1 MIFRCSASPA
11 ELVLLPQV
19 DLSAR
24 SDALN
29 IYSLYGNS
37 DHPLVMPP
45 AWQQPAPFGVQFGG
59 VFPQFVDK
67 APEAAFDSW
76 ITIGGTSCGTLC
88 GISAENMDLDSWTD
102 TQGLNVTNGAL
113 FFMDPSKGP
122 ALTDRLG
129 DGQAQRG
136 EVVIAQLTVPAGG
149 RYSAKINAQGHA
161 KGYDH
166 SAETSYAH
174 TIGKPP
180 NLSPAN
186 KIVWM
191 AKKTERRCWERRDRG
206 LLERGGHP
214 VRVRRRAPVRR
225 AHPPRAGAHRRRA
238 LRRQRREYHHL
249 RGPCCPRN
257 RRDRLGNPNA

>member
-1 MIFRCSASPA
+1 MIFRCCSASSA

-45 AWQQPAPFGVQFGG
+45 AWQQPAPFGVHFGG
-59 VFPQFVDK
+59 VFPEFVEK
-67 APEAAFDSW
+67 APEGEFDSW

-88 GISAENMDLDSWTD
+88 GISQENMDLDSWTD

-174 TIGKPP
+174 TIGKPQ
-180 NLSPAN
+180 
-186 KIVWM
+186 
-191 AKKTERRCWERRDRG
+191 
-206 LLERGGHP
+206 
-214 VRVRRRAPVRR
+214 
-225 AHPPRAGAHRRRA
+225 PPRPREKSSLSLSRR
-238 LRRQRREYHHL
+238 
-249 RGPCCPRN
+249 PTN
-257 RRDRLGNPNA
+257 

>member
-1 MIFRCSASPA
+1 M
-11 ELVLLPQV
+11 LPQV

-29 IYSLYGNS
+29 IYSLYGNT

-129 DGQAQRG
+129 DGEAQRG

-166 SAETSYAH
+166 SAETSYDH
-174 TIGKPP
+174 TIGKPQP
-180 NLSPAN
+180 PRPA
-186 KIVWM
+186 KS
-191 AKKTERRCWERRDRG
+191 RREAMQKAELRFVPQG
-206 LLERGGHP
+206 S
-214 VRVRRRAPVRR
+214 RAPGTRWTSSSSS
-225 AHPPRAGAHRRRA
+225 AT
-238 LRRQRREYHHL
+238 
-249 RGPCCPRN
+249 
-257 RRDRLGNPNA
+257 